1 MAVLPPTHEER
12 LAALSVNDE
21 ALRVT
26 IDRHRILEGVGHDE
40 ALVDAMLALLQASY
54 NRRT

>member
-21 ALRVT
+21 LRSVS
-26 IDRHRILEGVGHDE
+26 IDRERILEGVGRDE
-40 ALVDAMLALLQASY
+40 ALVDAMLA
-54 NRRT
+54 